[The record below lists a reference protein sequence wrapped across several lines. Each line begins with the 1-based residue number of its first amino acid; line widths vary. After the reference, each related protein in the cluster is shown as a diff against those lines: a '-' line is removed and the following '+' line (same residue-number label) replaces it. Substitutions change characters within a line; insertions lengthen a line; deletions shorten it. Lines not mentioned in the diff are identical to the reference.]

1 MLSGVLVRGLS
12 KEGSPPPPL
21 SLRFL
26 PQSVLTLSRNE
37 GAGGEHT
44 APGRAMKLSGREE
57 VTPHLTEVT
66 ISQDNNNF
74 DSSVY
79 LI

>member
-1 MLSGVLVRGLS
+1 MLAFWSL
-12 KEGSPPPPL
+12 GSWAFQGRLPPL

-44 APGRAMKLSGREE
+44 APGRAMKLSGHEE